1 MRYLLVVGLG
11 VFLTSGFIGC
21 ESKQED
27 KVAKHPYE
35 EPKKTDCES
44 VVDYKVFP
52 LTVNLWEN
60 AWATVLSDAT
70 SIPASN
76 LTAEHLYRTFAH
88 SDVAGFTSDQAYKD
102 VRIYFAKQ
110 DTTDPNVAFVPDL
123 IMVHANDC
131 VDDTV
136 GQVLLATS
144 TQTTL
149 IDKLQAVDY
158 IKNWKETK
166 VESNE
171 FDSYRAYTYS
181 VAKIDS
187 TLAGNTETLKDLR
200 FHFAVHAKDKLRTGS
215 SIQGFL
221 VVDLVIGSS
230 SGTANANNTFYD
242 FARPCP
248 ELCGEDSPYNA
259 AGQ

>member
-1 MRYLLVVGLG
+1 MKYLLVVGLG
-11 VFLTSGFIGC
+11 LFLVSGFVSC
-21 ESKQED
+21 ESK
-27 KVAKHPYE
+27 HPNETPEHEYK

-52 LTVNLWEN
+52 LTVSLWEN

-70 SIPASN
+70 SIPITG
-76 LTAEHLYRTFAH
+76 LTSEHLYRTFAH
-88 SDVAGFTSDQAYKD
+88 SEVIDFTSDQAYKD

-110 DTTDPNVAFVPDL
+110 DTSDPNFALVPDL

-131 VDDTV
+131 VDDTL

-149 IDKLQAVDY
+149 IDKAQAIDY
-158 IKNWKETK
+158 IKSWKETK
-166 VESNE
+166 VESTE
-171 FDSYRAYTYS
+171 FDNYRAYTYS

-200 FHFAVHAKDKLRTGS
+200 FHYAVHAKDKLRAGS

-230 SGTANANNTFYD
+230 SGAANANNLYYD

-248 ELCGEDSPYNA
+248 ELCAPLSPYNKA
-259 AGQ
+259 AE